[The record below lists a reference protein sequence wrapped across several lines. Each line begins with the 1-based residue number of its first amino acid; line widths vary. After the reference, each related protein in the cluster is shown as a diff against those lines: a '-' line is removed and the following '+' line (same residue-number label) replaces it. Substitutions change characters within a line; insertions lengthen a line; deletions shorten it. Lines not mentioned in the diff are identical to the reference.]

1 MKRTRDQQGQTIV
14 LTTII
19 LSLFLVA
26 VPAVVIDVGSWF
38 REQRDTQRV
47 ADAAALAGAQ
57 ALPHDV
63 SEARELATH
72 YALENGGANPAI
84 SFKSTGFGGET
95 DTIQVEIRRDAPGFF
110 AKVFGIDSANVG
122 AKATARA
129 SHPGAA
135 RWVAPI
141 VVNEKHPMLNCN
153 PQPCFGDSYV
163 TQIQLD
169 HLHNPG
175 GGTAAGS
182 FALISLN
189 DDDVDANTLSEW
201 LLKGYDGFM
210 EKDKEYRSAPSAN
223 FNNGQFQS
231 ALEQRK
237 GTEMLFP
244 IYRRIF
250 GSGSTAQY
258 EVIGWVG
265 FVVLKVIG
273 GGSNQKLEGYFTKV
287 VWESIPASSP
297 PSGAD
302 FGVRTIELIE

>member
-1 MKRTRDQQGQTIV
+1 MKRIADQQGQTLV

-19 LSLFLVA
+19 FSLFLVA
-26 VPAVVIDVGSWF
+26 VPAIVIDVGSWF
-38 REQRDTQRV
+38 REQRETQQI

-57 ALPHDV
+57 ALPWDQGRAHTL
-63 SEARELATH
+63 ARQ
-72 YALENGGANPAI
+72 YAETNNRADTPITFSSTISGG
-84 SFKSTGFGGET
+84 
-95 DTIQVEIRRDAPGFF
+95 DTIRVEIRRDAPGFF
-110 AKVFGIDSANVG
+110 AKMFGINKVNVG
-122 AKATARA
+122 AKAAAKA
-129 SHPGAA
+129 SKPGAA

-153 PQPCFGDSYV
+153 PQPCFGDSYI
-163 TQIQLD
+163 THIELE
-169 HLHNPG
+169 HLHKPG
-175 GGTAAGS
+175 SGNASGS

-189 DDDVDANTLSEW
+189 DDDVDANTLAEW
-201 LLKGYDGFM
+201 LLTGYDGFM
-210 EKDKEYRSAPSAN
+210 EKDQEYRSAPSAN

-244 IYRRIF
+244 IYRKIT

-273 GGSNQKLEGYFTKV
+273 GGANQTLEGYFTQV
-287 VWESIPASSP
+287 VWESIPASTP
-297 PSGAD
+297 ND
-302 FGVRTIELIE
+302 DEFGVRTIELIE